1 MDDFFNRYIA
11 SWRKIILNQFGTK
24 LFTKIIS
31 ALGNRLI
38 KAK

>member
-1 MDDFFNRYIA
+1 MDDLFNRYIV
-11 SWRKIILNQFGTK
+11 SWRKIILNWFGTK
-24 LFTKIIS
+24 LFPKIIP